1 MSWLSDLAGKA
12 ENILNKIDQ
21 NAANVLKSETDQL
34 IEVKCNG
41 DNVKMG
47 ISTIKRTTSSHSL
60 RLLRTPKKNVNKSE
74 EVDTRNKD
82 EKIAINITNN
92 NDDSVKAPGSV
103 SNASNS
109 SRRSSWSSRTEAIT
123 VIEYPIA
130 PLAVTAPITDMNSS
144 VHSVQS
150 IQSTEDERNELAAV
164 KIVLAQMKS
173 ERDQLKSEL
182 DELNQ
187 QVAMD
192 HTNELVA
199 DLERTCNEL
208 TTEKEQLSDRLEEI
222 SLANAAYL
230 KSISELETTVSKL
243 HQSEID
249 LAEKLNWAKS
259 EREQAIQELQ
269 QYRSRAQHTL
279 QLKDQLIEE
288 LKGSTVSV
296 PNSNADLSPY
306 RDHSE
311 IHVLQS
317 ERESLLAEL
326 QTLRNQIEVGKQYSK
341 SLEGRISDIEH
352 RSKEREEF
360 LNNSL
365 QRERRN
371 CIQFEDNLQVR
382 LKELNAAREE
392 MTRQQT
398 NSSLKNHE
406 R

>member
-41 DNVKMG
+41 DDSKTG
-47 ISTIKRTTSSHSL
+47 LSSIKRTTSSNSL
-60 RLLRTPKKNVNKSE
+60 KLLRTPKKNVNKSE
-74 EVDTRNKD
+74 EVDSRNKN
-82 EKIAINITNN
+82 EKTALNITNN
-92 NDDSVKAPGSV
+92 NDESAMPPSSV

-130 PLAVTAPITDMNSS
+130 SVAIAASTVDMNSS

-150 IQSTEDERNELAAV
+150 VQSTEEERTELAAV
-164 KIVLAQMKS
+164 KIVLAQVKS
-173 ERDQLKSEL
+173 ERDRLKTDL
-182 DELNQ
+182 DELTR

-192 HTNELVA
+192 HTDELVA

-208 TTEKEQLSDRLEEI
+208 TSEREQLVDRLEEV
-222 SLANAAYL
+222 SSVNGAYL
-230 KSISELETTVSKL
+230 KLISELETTVSKL

-259 EREQAIQELQ
+259 EREQAVQELQ

-288 LKGSTVSV
+288 LKTSTVSV
-296 PNSNADLSPY
+296 ADSHADQSP
-306 RDHSE
+306 HHESSE
-311 IHVLQS
+311 IQLLQS
-317 ERESLLAEL
+317 ERANLLAEL
-326 QTLRNQIEVGKQYSK
+326 QTLRNQIEAGEQYAS
-341 SLEGRISDIEH
+341 SLEGRICDVEN
-352 RSKEREEF
+352 RFKEREEF

-365 QRERRN
+365 QQERLKCN
-371 CIQFEDNLQVR
+371 QFEDNLQIRV
-382 LKELNAAREE
+382 KELNAVREE

-398 NSSLKNHE
+398 NFSLKNHD